1 MFYPSFVCIGDS
13 NPPWLEYEGDGRRA
27 EDRGHTSEREVEG
40 KTLLAEAG
48 VEMLNYA
55 EVGVVSVAVV
65 HCRDVELTAGH
76 HHQLQV

>member
-1 MFYPSFVCIGDS
+1 MRVM
-13 NPPWLEYEGDGRRA
+13 GRRA

-55 EVGVVSVAVV
+55 EVGVVGVVVV
-65 HCRDVELTAGH
+65 HGSDVQLPARN
-76 HHQLQV
+76 HHQVQV